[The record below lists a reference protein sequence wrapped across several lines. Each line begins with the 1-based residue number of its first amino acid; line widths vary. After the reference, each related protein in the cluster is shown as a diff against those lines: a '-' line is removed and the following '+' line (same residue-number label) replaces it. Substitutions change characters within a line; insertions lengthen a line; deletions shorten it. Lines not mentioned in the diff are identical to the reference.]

1 MFKPVKIGAVTVPHG
16 IFLAPMAGYT
26 DCCHRILCAALGAEY
41 AVSEMI
47 SAAAL
52 CYGDKKTGALARV
65 CPGEAPV
72 AVQIFGHDPA
82 MMGEAADIILSGR
95 YPGAAEFPCGSPP
108 AIDINM
114 GCPVKKIVTSGD
126 GSALMRDPDLCG
138 RIVESVRRSCHRHG
152 AAVTVKIRSG
162 WSADEINAPQIALAV
177 AQAGAAAVTVHA
189 RTRAQMYAPGVDYS
203 VIAAV
208 REALPEE
215 IPVIGNGDVRSA
227 ADAVRLLRDTGC
239 DGVMVGREAM
249 GNPWVFVALQR
260 AAEKLSEVTVDEGLF
275 REGFSTGIAD
285 EGFSSEGI
293 YSEEADAV
301 RPTDSQ
307 RIAAAMHIVRGVCS
321 RMGEEAGV
329 KACRGRVSH
338 FLKGMRGA
346 AEMRLA
352 VTRAETMD
360 EMREALMR
368 Q

>member
-1 MFKPVKIGAVTVPHG
+1 MFKSVKIGSVTVPHG

-26 DCCHRILCAALGAEY
+26 DCCHRMLCARLGAEY
-41 AVSEMI
+41 TVSEMI

-82 MMGEAADIILSGR
+82 MMGEAADIILSGS
-95 YPGAAEFPCGSPP
+95 YPGAADCGAGSDTDKVKIPP

-138 RIVESVRRSCHRHG
+138 RIVESVRRSCDRYG
-152 AAVTVKIRSG
+152 VAVTVKIRSG
-162 WSADEINAPQIALAV
+162 WSAEEINAPEVALAV
-177 AQAGAAAVTVHA
+177 AEAGAAAVTVHG
-189 RTRAQMYAPGVDYS
+189 RTRAQMYAPFADYS

-208 REALPEE
+208 RDALPAG
-215 IPVIGNGDVRSA
+215 IPVIGNGDVRYA
-227 ADAVRLLRDTGC
+227 ADAVRLFRETGC

-249 GNPWVFVALQR
+249 GNPWVFTALRR
-260 AAEKLSEVTVDEGLF
+260 AAE
-275 REGFSTGIAD
+275 GFSPED
-285 EGFSSEGI
+285 
-293 YSEEADAV
+293 ADAV
-301 RPTDSQ
+301 SPDDGEK
-307 RIAAAMHIVRGVCS
+307 IAAAMHIVRCVCF

-338 FLKGMRGA
+338 FLRGMRGA

-352 VTRAETMD
+352 VTRAETVD
-360 EMREALMR
+360 EVRAALR
-368 Q
+368 R